1 MIQPQMGD
9 ILDYASEL
17 GIEMK
22 EGQEYNLDF
31 DDKGTAHVMVREDG
45 ALKKDVSFKEGQF
58 VKAPDFSDEVKGEI
72 DMLGETSRVMRHAMI
87 IIGAVVVLS
96 CVLAVAMVCYMR

>member
-9 ILDYASEL
+9 ILNYASEL

-31 DDKGTAHVMVREDG
+31 DDRGTAHVMVREDG
-45 ALKKDVSFKEGQF
+45 ALKKDVSLKEGQF
-58 VKAPDFSDEVKGEI
+58 VKAPDFSDEIRDEI
-72 DMLGETSRVMRHAMI
+72 GILREVSRTMRHAMI
-87 IIGAVVVLS
+87 IIGAVIVFS
-96 CVLAVAMVCYMR
+96 CVLAVAMLCYVR